1 MVGNS
6 MSWCATYAEK
16 GESLKTCEVFPVL
29 NQDYKRKANKLLSQA
44 GLPRKS
50 GS

>member
-6 MSWCATYAEK
+6 MPWCATYAEK
-16 GESLKTCEVFPVL
+16 GESLKTCKVPPML

-44 GLPRKS
+44 GLLRKA
-50 GS
+50 GT